1 MLLCIKLIL
10 RSDELQVL
18 AIVGRSLFNTYQT

>member
-1 MLLCIKLIL
+1 LYIKLIL

-18 AIVGRSLFNTYQT
+18 AIAGRSLFNTYQT